1 MASSEIPEETPNQDM
16 SEMHSHN
23 HTEEELG
30 NLRYRMRHSAAHVMA
45 DAVVELFPEAKV
57 GIGPPT
63 DDGFYYDFQVD
74 RPFTPEDLERIEAVM
89 RDRIDSDFPFLRQV
103 LSREEAKDV
112 SSDQPFKLELID
124 EIPADEELSVYRHG
138 SFTDLCQGPHVE
150 STGQIS
156 AFKLLSV
163 AGAYWRGDEH
173 RPMLQRIYGA
183 AFESQEALDDHLH
196 RLEEA
201 AKRDHRRLGRE
212 LDLFSTHEE
221 LGPGL
226 IVWHPKGGRVR
237 AIVED
242 YWRELHYRHGY
253 EVVYT
258 PHVGR
263 SRLWQT
269 SGHLDFYS
277 DNMYSPMDV
286 DGQDYFMKP
295 MNCPFHIMVYRSDL
309 RSYRDLPMRLGELG
323 TVYRYERSGVLHG
336 LMRVRGFTQDDAHI
350 FCTPDQVESEVMG
363 ILDLAFELLDTF
375 GFEDRR
381 IYLSTRPEKYVGDP
395 ELWDHAEKSLAS
407 ALDAK
412 GIAYGVD
419 EGGGAFYGPKIDVM
433 IRDAIGREW
442 QCSTFQFDFNLP
454 ERFALTYESSDGER
468 RQPYMVHRA
477 ILGSMERFL
486 GVLIEH
492 YGGAFPLWLAPV
504 QAVVIPIADRHVE
517 YAKLVKERLDER
529 GFRVNVDAR
538 SERMNLKIRNA
549 QTQKVPYM
557 LVVGDREVENEA
569 ASVRLRTEENL
580 GAMSLDDLLARMEE
594 EVLRKR
600 DLER

>member
-1 MASSEIPEETPNQDM
+1 MPEI
-16 SEMHSHN
+16 HSHA
-23 HTEEELG
+23 HPEDELG
-30 NLRYRMRHSAAHVMA
+30 DLRYRMRHSAAHVMA

-150 STGQIS
+150 STGKIS

-237 AIVED
+237 TIVED

-477 ILGSMERFL
+477 ILGSLERFL

-492 YGGAFPLWLAPV
+492 YNGAFPLWLAPV

-517 YAKLVKERLDER
+517 YANQVKERLTER
-529 GFRVNVDAR
+529 GFRVNVDSR

-557 LVVGDREVENEA
+557 LVVGDREVENAA
-569 ASVRLRTEENL
+569 ASVRLRSEENL
-580 GAMSLDDLLARMEE
+580 GAMSLDDLLARMDE
-594 EVLRKR
+594 EVSRKR

>member
-1 MASSEIPEETPNQDM
+1 MRPLCGTASTQTFPSCDK
-16 SEMHSHN
+16 S
-23 HTEEELG
+23 
-30 NLRYRMRHSAAHVMA
+30 SAAKK
-45 DAVVELFPEAKV
+45 L
-57 GIGPPT
+57 
-63 DDGFYYDFQVD
+63 
-74 RPFTPEDLERIEAVM
+74 
-89 RDRIDSDFPFLRQV
+89 
-103 LSREEAKDV
+103 KDV

-150 STGQIS
+150 STGKIS

-412 GIAYGVD
+412 GIVYDVD

-492 YGGAFPLWLAPV
+492 YGGAFPLWLAPL

-517 YAKLVKERLDER
+517 YANQVKERLTER
-529 GFRVNVDAR
+529 GFQGQRR
-538 SERMNLKIRNA
+538 RPK
-549 QTQKVPYM
+549 
-557 LVVGDREVENEA
+557 
-569 ASVRLRTEENL
+569 RTYEPQDSQCPDPESPPTCWWWETGKWKTTPL
-580 GAMSLDDLLARMEE
+580 PCA
-594 EVLRKR
+594 
-600 DLER
+600 